1 VSRIRHVGFWT
12 IRQIKKKEIL
22 RQKIGSKKEILRQKI
37 GSKKGI
43 LRQKIGSKKGI
54 LRQKIGSKKED
65 PSTNLVDIKRRNP
78 EQKTLQTLTKSRL

>member
-37 GSKKGI
+37 GSKK
-43 LRQKIGSKKGI
+43 
-54 LRQKIGSKKED
+54 ED
-65 PSTNLVDIKRRNP
+65 PSTNLVDIK
-78 EQKTLQTLTKSRL
+78 KGILSKKILQTLIKNKL

>member
-37 GSKKGI
+37 GSKKE
-43 LRQKIGSKKGI
+43 I

-65 PSTNLVDIKRRNP
+65 PSTNLVDIK
-78 EQKTLQTLTKSRL
+78 KGILSKKILQTLIKNKL